1 MYASV
6 FMQQILITSS
16 VLLASISSFVYFI
29 AILKGQA
36 KPHRTTRLVFLVIST
51 VTTFSLFVQ
60 GNQVAVWLAGIS
72 MLQSL
77 IIFSLSIKY
86 GMGGWSKLDIFCLFT
101 ALVGITAWQL
111 TQNPIIALYFAI
123 GADFIGI
130 VPTLMKTFHY
140 PKTEVW
146 TFYFL
151 DVCAGICNLLATE
164 KLVFDQYLYP
174 FYIIV
179 VNLIMVLLVVRPHL
193 FSPGKK

>member
-1 MYASV
+1 
-6 FMQQILITSS
+6 MQNVLITAS
-16 VLLASISSFVYFI
+16 VLLASLSSFVYFI

-101 ALVGITAWQL
+101 ALVGIIAWQL

-179 VNLIMVLLVVRPHL
+179 INLIMVLLVVRPNML
-193 FSPGKK
+193 SRGKK

>member
-1 MYASV
+1 
-6 FMQQILITSS
+6 MQNILITAS
-16 VLLASISSFVYFI
+16 VLLASLSSFVYFI
-29 AILKGQA
+29 AIFKGQA

-51 VTTFSLFVQ
+51 LTTLSLLAQ
-60 GNQVAVWLAGIS
+60 GNQVAVWLSGIS
-72 MLQSL
+72 TFQSV
-77 IIFSLSIKY
+77 IIFSLSIKF

-101 ALVGITAWQL
+101 ALAGIVAWQL
-111 TQNPIIALYFAI
+111 TQNPLTALYFAI

-130 VPTLMKTFHY
+130 VPTLIKTYHF

-174 FYIIV
+174 LYIIMI
-179 VNLIMVLLVVRPHL
+179 NLIMVLLVIRNHL
-193 FSPGKK
+193 PFKQE